1 MSHRH
6 RKSSWRRLALIGAI
20 VLIGSLGFAAS
31 SSAAPSGTSRFRSL
45 TGTCGKTIVDPK
57 LERPT
62 FVLRNDIG
70 PCSTDGL
77 IFKASNV
84 TLDLNGHSIRGLPL
98 VPDGSDPG
106 TTPDGGFGEGVGI
119 RLVGNSNVT
128 ITNSRSPS
136 QVSTIS
142 DFDAGL
148 VIQRGSRAPAKGNV
162 VTNVRFFSNVGVQ
175 GSPPLFPGGSGCSA
189 PDAETGCEV
198 TDFNDGL
205 ALIGAENNTIGPN
218 NTVEGNGSGGVR
230 MDDGA
235 VGNTITGNTIQDNL
249 GNGVRFMSLATRNRV
264 TQNTIL
270 RNAAGVNFSFENPD
284 NVVDGNTIADN
295 RTFGVATSYHSERTV
310 VHDNTISGNRSGGI
324 TLGSGENSI
333 TDNHIVNNGLGTGT
347 GRGNGIFV
355 GSGTDNFP
363 RVGTTVSGNHVH
375 GSGGNGIRISCMIDQ
390 DPNNFASYGCLVWDT
405 HNSVINNV
413 ATGNAVNGPSGT
425 QTIAGG
431 QVTGWYDLLDSTNTL
446 ATQSPFDPSGQPL
459 TNCSTNT
466 WSGNAFTT
474 AFPACTAG

>member
-1 MSHRH
+1 M
-6 RKSSWRRLALIGAI
+6 GAI
-20 VLIGSLGFAAS
+20 ALVGGLSSAAS
-31 SSAAPSGTSRFRSL
+31 SSAAPSGTSKFRSL
-45 TGTCGKTIVDPK
+45 AGSCGKAIADPK
-57 LERPT
+57 QEHPT
-62 FVLRNDIG
+62 FVLKNDIG
-70 PCSTDGL
+70 PCGTDGL

-98 VPDGSDPG
+98 VPDGPDPG

-119 RLVGNSNVT
+119 RLVGNSRVT
-128 ITNSRSPS
+128 ITNSKSPS

-148 VIQRGSRAPAKGNV
+148 VIQRGSQAPAKGNV
-162 VTNVRFFSNVGVQ
+162 VKNIRFFSNVGLQ
-175 GSPPLFPGGSGCSA
+175 GSPPLFLGGTGCSA
-189 PDAETGCEV
+189 PDADTTCEV
-198 TDFNDGL
+198 TDFNDGV
-205 ALIGAENNTIGPN
+205 ALIGAEGSTIGPN
-218 NTVEGNGSGGVR
+218 NTVEGNGSGGIR

-235 VGNTITGNTIQDNL
+235 TGNTITGNTIQDNL
-249 GNGVRFMSLATRNRV
+249 GNGVRFMSFATGNLV

-284 NVVDGNTIADN
+284 NVVAGNTISDN
-295 RTFGVATSYHSERTV
+295 RSFGVATSYHSERTAISG
-310 VHDNTISGNRSGGI
+310 NMISGNRSGGI
-324 TLGSGENSI
+324 TLGSGENTI
-333 TDNHIVNNGLGTGT
+333 TDNDIVNNGRGTGA
-347 GRGNGIFV
+347 GRGNGVFV

-363 RVGTTVSGNHVH
+363 RVGTTVSNNNVH
-375 GSGGNGIRISCMIDQ
+375 GSGGNGIRIGCMIDQ

-405 HNSVINNV
+405 HHSVTNNV

-459 TNCSTNT
+459 TNCSNNT
-466 WSGNAFTT
+466 WSGNTFTT
-474 AFPACTAG
+474 AFPACTTG